1 MSSRFF
7 TGVNYLL
14 SFLHCVFESRD
25 GSMIVYAR
33 QTRRRTFEGSYLPCN
48 MLKDLVIMLYQNL
61 TTRKFSIVVQLYV
74 PTPFIHITCV
84 QLFQNY
90 ACRFVAQSLTRTH
103 PYSLTFS
110 LVWRSLP
117 CSLESTSTRVD
128 SFYLDWLRCWLSPF
142 SPLSHWLTL
151 RVALSCFCSRFIFRF
166 LSMLSHQY
174 DSIRISINCIYNVKK
189 FLFFRKHNLIS

>member
-1 MSSRFF
+1 MNLHRCFIMFYCPMFVRFQIRFHLLQSFF

-110 LVWRSLP
+110 LV
-117 CSLESTSTRVD
+117 
-128 SFYLDWLRCWLSPF
+128 
-142 SPLSHWLTL
+142 
-151 RVALSCFCSRFIFRF
+151 
-166 LSMLSHQY
+166 
-174 DSIRISINCIYNVKK
+174 
-189 FLFFRKHNLIS
+189 